1 MTLPRVALLSAALT
15 ALAAAAAAQRP
26 LEYRLEPGAY
36 REYGRTV
43 TRVRTGGTAPLV
55 TRETVRVWAVART
68 GDEVLL
74 LVAVGRAADDP
85 AGPASGLVLHVDA
98 SGRRRIAAEALVLWP
113 NLAPAFDALPV
124 VPLRVEPERRWDSPP
139 DPLGLRWRC
148 IGHGPDP
155 AQDGATRVE
164 FSVEDTTCGAE
175 LLPESRSGRF
185 WFDAARGGLLVLDA
199 EADDGRGPRTRVHV
213 QLVRVASES
222 AAWAERRAEEATR
235 FLRTL
240 RSEARLRDALVREP
254 ATRDRTLA
262 ELDRLWSTFV
272 SDVEQGRSPFVE
284 IAENRRRELRADAER
299 WRSRAALAER
309 WLGRP
314 APPWSLQDAAGQTV
328 TSEALRTG
336 IVLEYF
342 WTARTRFGWLALD
355 DLRRAGPELR
365 EPPVRV
371 LCYQMDGDASRA
383 PAAVAACGR
392 GLTHVLGAPLQFVD
406 PLPDEPVL
414 RLLDRDG
421 RVAALWVG
429 WPLDVA
435 GACEA
440 ARTAARAPTAPGR

>member
-1 MTLPRVALLSAALT
+1 MSLLRVALLPAALT
-15 ALAAAAAAQRP
+15 ALASAAAAQRP

-36 REYGRTV
+36 REFGRTL
-43 TRVRTGGTAPLV
+43 TRATDGGTAPRV
-55 TRETVRVWAVART
+55 TRETVRVWALART
-68 GDEVLL
+68 GDETLL

-85 AGPASGLVLHVDA
+85 AGPASGLVLHIDA

-148 IGHGPDP
+148 VGHGPDP
-155 AQDGATRVE
+155 AQGGATRVD
-164 FSVEDTTCGAE
+164 FSIEDTTCGAA
-175 LLPESRSGRF
+175 LLPESRSGRY

-199 EADDGRGPRTRVHV
+199 EADDGRGTRTRVHV
-213 QLVRVASES
+213 QLVRIATES
-222 AAWAERRAEEATR
+222 ATWAERRAEEAAR

-240 RSEARLRDALVREP
+240 RSEARLRDALVRTP

-284 IAENRRRELRADAER
+284 IAENRRRELRADAAR

-309 WLGRP
+309 WLGQP
-314 APPWSLQDAAGQTV
+314 APAWSLQDAAGRTV
-328 TSEALRTG
+328 TSEALRAG
-336 IVLEYF
+336 VVLEYF
-342 WTARTRFGWLALD
+342 WTAGTRVGWLGLD
-355 DLRRAGPELR
+355 DLRRAAPDLR

-371 LCYQMDGDASRA
+371 LCYQMDADAARA
-383 PAAVAACGR
+383 PAAVAACGQ
-392 GLTHVLGAPLQFVD
+392 GLTHLLGAPLRLAD

-429 WPLDVA
+429 WPVDVA
-435 GACEA
+435 SACEA
-440 ARTAARAPTAPGR
+440 ARALARGKPPGP